1 MRTDD
6 EISLRLKQQSLLSEF
21 GVRALREDDLLSLL
35 QLATE
40 MCAEGMDA
48 QYCKALEYEREVG
61 QLLVVAGTGWE
72 DGVVGRAVVGA
83 DMASPAGFALKT
95 GQPVIS
101 NHLTDETRFRTPE
114 VMAAHGVRRAVNVI
128 ISNRD
133 GDYGVL
139 EVDDTREGVFGPAD
153 IAFMQGFANLL
164 GGAIERQRSDA
175 RLKAALER
183 QELIAREMSHRV
195 KNGLAVVRSMLA
207 LQSKAAVDDNVR
219 HALLDAQSRID
230 AVAQVHDQLWR
241 QPELGFIDLAD
252 FVGALCTSLRGNL
265 GGHTLTSR
273 VPSIKLEAD
282 RAIPLGLLITELV
295 TNAGKYAYPT
305 SSGPISVVI
314 EPDAGHFQLT
324 VSDDGVGLPADF
336 EVEASSRASLGM
348 RMIRSLAMQLGG
360 EVELRR
366 GGPGAAFA
374 FRIPRERHH
383 PG

>member
-1 MRTDD
+1 MDTGS
-6 EISLRLKQQSLLSEF
+6 EISLRLRQQTLLSEF
-21 GVRALREDDLLSLL
+21 GLRALREDDLVSLL

-40 MCAEGMDA
+40 MCASGMEA

-61 QLLVVAGTGWE
+61 ELLVVAGTGWE
-72 DGVVGRAVVGA
+72 AGFVGQAIIGA
-83 DMASPAGFALKT
+83 DMDSPAGFALKT

-101 NHLTDETRFRTPE
+101 NHLSEETRFRTPE
-114 VMAAHGVRRAVNVI
+114 IMAAHGVRRAVNVI

-195 KNGLAVVRSMLA
+195 KNGLAVVRSMLS
-207 LQSKAAVDDNVR
+207 LQSKAATDDKVR

-252 FVGALCTSLRGNL
+252 FVAALCASLRGNL
-265 GGHTLTSR
+265 GGHSLSSA

-305 SSGPISVVI
+305 SNGPISVVI
-314 EPDAGHFQLT
+314 EPMEDCFRLT
-324 VSDDGVGLPADF
+324 VSDRGVGLPADF
-336 EVEASSRASLGM
+336 EVEVSSRASLGM
-348 RMIRSLAMQLGG
+348 RMIRSLAAQLGA

-366 GGPGAAFA
+366 GGPGAAFT
-374 FRIPRERHH
+374 FQIPRERA
-383 PG
+383 G